1 MAVNDMKDKGISPVY
16 LVTDHI
22 GFYEKYG
29 WKFLCMVQEDG
40 ADLACQECIS
50 TEADKCGCPGCVPI
64 E

>member
-29 WKFLCMVQEDG
+29 WEFFCMVQEDAG
-40 ADLACQECIS
+40 
-50 TEADKCGCPGCVPI
+50 PGMSRMYNHRG
-64 E
+64 